1 MNRKIILMGKMGK
14 IFGREHKLNVDTV
27 QEAIHALDCI
37 KGGVRKYV
45 LECQDKGI
53 HFSVQKGS
61 EVLKNTEANA
71 EHFLDGEELQGDEGR
86 GLDLESNDIIITPI
100 PSGAGLGDVF
110 KVILGV
116 ILIVTG
122 VYMYAKWGMALWQ
135 AMAVAS
141 FGVMLATAGIVEMM
155 IGDDPEDLNDDPSK
169 MFNGPVNRT
178 KSGIPVPLAYGKIMA
193 GWAVTNFGFTNQRV
207 KSSTGY
213 TFISKSSQDGNYDG
227 NTGGG
232 GMVGDDSND
241 DNDTQY
247 EER

>member
-1 MNRKIILMGKMGK
+1 MNRRIILMGKMGK
-14 IFGREHKLNVDTV
+14 LFGREHRLNIDTV

-61 EVLKNTEANA
+61 EVLENTEANA
-71 EHFLDGEELQGDEGR
+71 EHFLDGEELQGPEGK

-100 PSGAGLGDVF
+100 PSGAIFDKIGDVF
-110 KVILGV
+110 KVIIGLVLVAVG
-116 ILIVTG
+116 IWLFPN
-122 VYMYAKWGMALWQ
+122 YPWLAY
-135 AMAVAS
+135 AVAS

-155 IGDDPEDLNDDPSK
+155 IGDGPEELDEDPSK
-169 MFNGPVNRT
+169 LFNGPVNTT

-193 GWAVTNFGFTNQRV
+193 GGAVSNFGFTNHRV

-213 TFISKSSQDGNYDG
+213 TFISKSSQDGNWDG
-227 NTGGG
+227 NTGGA

-241 DNDTQY
+241 DTDQQY
-247 EER
+247 DER